1 VGELCRESLRAG
13 EHRLASRRASASR
26 SRALLPPPVV
36 QAVTAAAKL
45 SIEMGK
51 GMLWFA
57 VLAASLAVFQ
67 LLQGA
72 AGRGRDSFH
81 AAAASLIT
89 LMILAFAQSA
99 LSGSAVVL
107 CWIVPFAARSG

>member
-1 VGELCRESLRAG
+1 MRASARANIAWLRAA
-13 EHRLASRRASASR
+13 LTASASR

-72 AGRGRDSFH
+72 AGRGRDSFY
-81 AAAASLIT
+81 AAAAGACLIT
-89 LMILAFAQSA
+89 LMILAFAQST

-107 CWIVPFAARSG
+107 CWMVPFAARSG